1 MLFRSELKDVIFA
14 NVLTSYFVALTDAVD
29 KIEGIDRSPKP
40 KQAMSVAPI
49 KTLDD
54 LGDLPF

>member
-1 MLFRSELKDVIFA
+1 
-14 NVLTSYFVALTDAVD
+14 LTDAVD

-54 LGDLPF
+54 LGDLPV